1 MTNETIGF
9 VGLGTMGRPMAACIA
24 EAGFPLVV
32 HDVDESAIA
41 AVTGAMDARAAQS
54 PKAVAE
60 ACEVV
65 IAMVPDGEIVRA
77 AALGSDGLADGFANG
92 GILIDMSSSAPTGTV
107 ALAKELAARGIDM
120 IDAPVS
126 GGRAKA
132 VDGTL
137 TLMVGGEDVVI
148 DRCRPV
154 LEAMSANIFQT
165 GAVGSGHATKAI
177 NNLLNAM
184 GQLAA
189 SEALL
194 VGERFG
200 LDPQNLLDVVNAST
214 GMNHATLHKM
224 SRFVLSGKF
233 DSGFALDL
241 MLKDVDIALGLAR
254 ETGSPVPYA
263 ELCRTIWAEARENLG
278 PGLDQTDIA
287 RWVKKR
293 ADSGPEDFGPNDA
306 GPEDGA

>member
-1 MTNETIGF
+1 MTTENRGDTIGF
-9 VGLGTMGRPMAACIA
+9 VGLGTMGRPMAACVA
-24 EAGFPLVV
+24 KAGFPLIIY
-32 HDVDESAIA
+32 DVNDTAAA
-41 AVTGAMDARAAQS
+41 AVAGEMDAHVAAT

-60 ACEVV
+60 ACRIV
-65 IAMVPDGEIVRA
+65 ITMVPGGEDVRA
-77 AALGSDGLADGFANG
+77 AALGPDGLAEGFADG
-92 GILIDMSSSAPTGTV
+92 SVLIDMSSSAPTGTV
-107 ALAKELAARGIDM
+107 ALAEELAARGIDM

-137 TLMVGGEDVVI
+137 TLMVGGEDAVI
-148 DRCRPV
+148 DRCLSV
-154 LEAMSANIFQT
+154 LEAMSANIFRT
-165 GAVGSGHATKAI
+165 GAVGSGHATKAL

-194 VGERFG
+194 IGERFG

-224 SRFVLSGKF
+224 SRFVLSGAF

-241 MLKDVDIALGLAR
+241 MVKDVDIALGLAR

-263 ELCRTIWAEARENLG
+263 ELCRAVWAEARENLG

-293 ADSGPEDFGPNDA
+293 AESEHASEPGG
-306 GPEDGA
+306 GA